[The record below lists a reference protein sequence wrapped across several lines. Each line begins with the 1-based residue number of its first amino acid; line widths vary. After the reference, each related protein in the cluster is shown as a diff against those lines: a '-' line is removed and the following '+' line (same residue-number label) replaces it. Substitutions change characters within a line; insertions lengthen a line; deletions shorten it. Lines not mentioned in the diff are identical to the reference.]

1 MILSDNI
8 ENKSLRSVLTL
19 ALFSSLVHPMSAT
32 LPPESVTDTPESAA
46 DAVFHGI
53 VQGLAQQR
61 FVPGQ
66 RLVEV
71 DLAAQFGVSRASVR
85 EALQR
90 LAAQGLVELFRNK
103 GAAIRTLSAQET
115 LEVLDVA
122 ERMTGLLA
130 RSAARAIA
138 AGAQRAP
145 IQAALAQLH
154 EADRGQD
161 TDAFAS
167 ARRGMYRALLD
178 TGRSRELRRL
188 LPSIHMPIVYAQHR
202 PAALQ
207 QVRMRDYKAMCQAVL
222 AGDENG
228 ADAAG
233 MAHVRHVRESIV
245 SLQHAAP
252 TDVPPWP
259 FQSTQDAS
267 LRSDSGGLPL
277 RHSGPATPRR
287 AVKARAPNNSRGS

>member
-1 MILSDNI
+1 MPSIAPPLPD
-8 ENKSLRSVLTL
+8 SLDTG
-19 ALFSSLVHPMSAT
+19 A
-32 LPPESVTDTPESAA
+32 DTPQSAA

-71 DLAAQFGVSRASVR
+71 DLAAQFGVSRNSVR

-90 LAAQGLVELFRNK
+90 LAAQGLVDLFRNK
-103 GAAIRTLSAQET
+103 GAAIRTLSPQET

-130 RSAARAIA
+130 RSAARGIA
-138 AGAQRAP
+138 HGAPTAP

-154 EADRGQD
+154 EADRSQD
-161 TDAFAS
+161 ADAFAS
-167 ARRGMYRALLD
+167 ARRGMYRALLAAS
-178 TGRSRELRRL
+178 GSRELRRL

-202 PAALQ
+202 PATLQ
-207 QVRMRDYKAMCQAVL
+207 QVRMRDYQAMCDAVL
-222 AGDENG
+222 AGDAAA

-233 MAHVRHVRESIV
+233 MQHVRNVREAIARRLGAGES
-245 SLQHAAP
+245 AA
-252 TDVPPWP
+252 D
-259 FQSTQDAS
+259 
-267 LRSDSGGLPL
+267 
-277 RHSGPATPRR
+277 
-287 AVKARAPNNSRGS
+287 

>member
-1 MILSDNI
+1 MTSIAPPLPDSPDTGADN
-8 ENKSLRSVLTL
+8 
-19 ALFSSLVHPMSAT
+19 PQ
-32 LPPESVTDTPESAA
+32 SAA

-71 DLAAQFGVSRASVR
+71 DLAAQFGVSRNSVR

-90 LAAQGLVELFRNK
+90 LAAQGLVDLFRNK
-103 GAAIRTLSAQET
+103 GAAIRTLSPQET

-130 RSAARAIA
+130 RSAARGIA
-138 AGAQRAP
+138 HGAPTAP

-154 EADRGQD
+154 EADRSQD
-161 TDAFAS
+161 ADAFAS
-167 ARRGMYRALLD
+167 ARRGMYRALLAAS
-178 TGRSRELRRL
+178 GSRELRRL

-202 PAALQ
+202 PATLQ
-207 QVRMRDYKAMCQAVL
+207 QVRMRDYQAMCDAVL
-222 AGDENG
+222 AGDAAA

-233 MAHVRHVRESIV
+233 MQHVRNVREAIARRLGAV
-245 SLQHAAP
+245 GLAA
-252 TDVPPWP
+252 D
-259 FQSTQDAS
+259 
-267 LRSDSGGLPL
+267 
-277 RHSGPATPRR
+277 
-287 AVKARAPNNSRGS
+287 

>member
-1 MILSDNI
+1 MTSI
-8 ENKSLRSVLTL
+8 
-19 ALFSSLVHPMSAT
+19 AQP
-32 LPPESVTDTPESAA
+32 LPDLPDTGADTPQSAA

-71 DLAAQFGVSRASVR
+71 DLAAQFGVSRNSVR

-90 LAAQGLVELFRNK
+90 LAAQGLVDLFRNK
-103 GAAIRTLSAQET
+103 GAAIRTLSPQET

-130 RSAARAIA
+130 RSAARGIA
-138 AGAQRAP
+138 HGAPTAP

-154 EADRGQD
+154 EADRSQD
-161 TDAFAS
+161 ADAFAS
-167 ARRGMYRALLD
+167 ARRGMYRALLAAS
-178 TGRSRELRRL
+178 GSRELRRL

-202 PAALQ
+202 PATLQ
-207 QVRMRDYKAMCQAVL
+207 QVRMRDYQAMCDAVL
-222 AGDENG
+222 AGDAAA

-233 MAHVRHVRESIV
+233 MQHVRNVREAIARRLGAV
-245 SLQHAAP
+245 GLAA
-252 TDVPPWP
+252 D
-259 FQSTQDAS
+259 
-267 LRSDSGGLPL
+267 
-277 RHSGPATPRR
+277 
-287 AVKARAPNNSRGS
+287 

>member
-1 MILSDNI
+1 ML
-8 ENKSLRSVLTL
+8 
-19 ALFSSLVHPMSAT
+19 PT
-32 LPPESVTDTPESAA
+32 LPPEPADDAPEIAPVTAA

-61 FVPGQ
+61 LVPGQ

-90 LAAQGLVELFRNK
+90 LAAQGLVDLFRNK
-103 GAAIRTLSAQET
+103 GAAIRTLSPQET

-130 RSAARAIA
+130 RSAARGIA
-138 AGAQRAP
+138 HGAPTAP

-154 EADRGQD
+154 EADRSQD
-161 TDAFAS
+161 ADAFAS
-167 ARRGMYRALLD
+167 ARRGMYRALLAAS
-178 TGRSRELRRL
+178 GSRELRRL

-202 PAALQ
+202 PATLQ
-207 QVRMRDYKAMCQAVL
+207 QVRMRDYQAMCDAVL
-222 AGDENG
+222 AGDAAA

-233 MAHVRHVRESIV
+233 MQHVRNVREAIARRLGAV
-245 SLQHAAP
+245 GLAA
-252 TDVPPWP
+252 D
-259 FQSTQDAS
+259 
-267 LRSDSGGLPL
+267 
-277 RHSGPATPRR
+277 
-287 AVKARAPNNSRGS
+287 

>member
-1 MILSDNI
+1 ML
-8 ENKSLRSVLTL
+8 
-19 ALFSSLVHPMSAT
+19 PT
-32 LPPESVTDTPESAA
+32 LPPEPADDAPEIAPVTAA

-61 FVPGQ
+61 LVPGQ

-90 LAAQGLVELFRNK
+90 LAAQGLVDLHRNK
-103 GAAIRTLSAQET
+103 GAAIRSLSAQET

-138 AGAQRAP
+138 AGAPTAP
-145 IQAALAQLH
+145 IEAALQQLH
-154 EADRGQD
+154 EADRSQD
-161 TDAFAS
+161 ADRFAS
-167 ARRGMYRALLD
+167 ARRALYRALLA
-178 TGRSRELRRL
+178 TSGSRELRRL

-202 PAALQ
+202 PATLQ
-207 QVRMRDYKAMCQAVL
+207 QVRMHDYQAMCQAIL
-222 AGDENG
+222 AGDAAA

-233 MAHVRHVRESIV
+233 MQHVRNVREAIAPA
-245 SLQHAAP
+245 LQADDMRFA
-252 TDVPPWP
+252 
-259 FQSTQDAS
+259 
-267 LRSDSGGLPL
+267 
-277 RHSGPATPRR
+277 
-287 AVKARAPNNSRGS
+287 

>member
-1 MILSDNI
+1 M
-8 ENKSLRSVLTL
+8 
-19 ALFSSLVHPMSAT
+19 PAT
-32 LPPESVTDTPESAA
+32 APPEPVAETPESAA

-71 DLAAQFGVSRASVR
+71 DLATQFGVSRASVR

-90 LAAQGLVELFRNK
+90 LAAQGLIELHRNK

-138 AGAQRAP
+138 AGAPRAP
-145 IQAALAQLH
+145 IQDALARLR
-154 EADRGQD
+154 EADRSQD
-161 TDAFAS
+161 PDAFAS
-167 ARRGMYRALLD
+167 ARRGLYRTLLA
-178 TGRSRELRRL
+178 TSGSRELRRL

-202 PAALQ
+202 PATLQ
-207 QVRMRDYKAMCQAVL
+207 QVRMHDYQAMCQAIL
-222 AGDENG
+222 KGDEQA

-233 MAHVRHVRESIV
+233 MQHVRNVREAIV
-245 SLQHAAP
+245 RRLGAP
-252 TDVPPWP
+252 
-259 FQSTQDAS
+259 A
-267 LRSDSGGLPL
+267 GGE
-277 RHSGPATPRR
+277 A
-287 AVKARAPNNSRGS
+287 

>member
-1 MILSDNI
+1 M
-8 ENKSLRSVLTL
+8 
-19 ALFSSLVHPMSAT
+19 PAT
-32 LPPESVTDTPESAA
+32 APPEPVAETPESAA

-71 DLAAQFGVSRASVR
+71 DLATQFGVSRASVR

-90 LAAQGLVELFRNK
+90 LAAQGLIELHRNK

-138 AGAQRAP
+138 AGAPHAP
-145 IQAALAQLH
+145 IQDALARLR
-154 EADRGQD
+154 EADHSQD
-161 TDAFAS
+161 PDAFAS
-167 ARRGMYRALLD
+167 ARRGLYRTLLA
-178 TGRSRELRRL
+178 TSGSRELRRL

-202 PAALQ
+202 PATLQ
-207 QVRMRDYKAMCQAVL
+207 QVRMHDYQAMCQAIL
-222 AGDENG
+222 AGDEQA

-233 MAHVRHVRESIV
+233 MQHVRNVREAIV
-245 SLQHAAP
+245 RRLGAP
-252 TDVPPWP
+252 
-259 FQSTQDAS
+259 A
-267 LRSDSGGLPL
+267 GGE
-277 RHSGPATPRR
+277 A
-287 AVKARAPNNSRGS
+287 

>member
-1 MILSDNI
+1 M
-8 ENKSLRSVLTL
+8 
-19 ALFSSLVHPMSAT
+19 PAT
-32 LPPESVTDTPESAA
+32 TPPEPVAETPETAA
-46 DAVFHGI
+46 DTVFHGI

-90 LAAQGLVELFRNK
+90 LATQGLIELHRNK

-130 RSAARAIA
+130 RSAAHAIA
-138 AGAQRAP
+138 AGAPHAP
-145 IQAALAQLH
+145 IQDALARLR
-154 EADRGQD
+154 EADRSQD
-161 TDAFAS
+161 PDAFAS
-167 ARRGMYRALLD
+167 ARRGLYRTLLA
-178 TGRSRELRRL
+178 TSGSRELRRL

-202 PAALQ
+202 PATLQ
-207 QVRMRDYKAMCQAVL
+207 QVRMHDYQAMCQAIL
-222 AGDENG
+222 AGDEQA

-233 MAHVRHVRESIV
+233 MQHVRNVREAIV
-245 SLQHAAP
+245 RRLGAP
-252 TDVPPWP
+252 
-259 FQSTQDAS
+259 A
-267 LRSDSGGLPL
+267 GKE
-277 RHSGPATPRR
+277 A
-287 AVKARAPNNSRGS
+287 